1 MRLLGKKYMKNL
13 TKLSLLSAIIIILA
27 VTPIGFIPLGFM
39 RATTIHIPVII
50 GGILLGWKSGAALGF
65 VFGLVSFLNNT
76 FNPVITSFVFTP
88 FYNFADF
95 SGGMQSL
102 IICFVPR
109 ILVGVVAG
117 LLYQKLKNTK
127 FGVSAI
133 AFIASMTNTILVMGG
148 IYFFF
153 AKDYAAARDI
163 SIDSLL
169 NVIIG
174 IISINGVIEALI
186 ASFITV
192 AICFANK
199 ATNNL
204 KL

>member
-1 MRLLGKKYMKNL
+1 MKKL
-13 TKLSLLSAIIIILA
+13 TSISLLSAVIIILS

-65 VFGLVSFLNNT
+65 VFGLVSFVNNT

-95 SGGMQSL
+95 NGGPQSL
-102 IICFVPR
+102 LICFVPR
-109 ILVGVVAG
+109 ILVGVFAG
-117 LLYQKLKNTK
+117 LLYQKLKKTK
-127 FGVSAI
+127 FTTSLI
-133 AFIASMTNTILVMGG
+133 AFIASMTNTILVMMG
-148 IYFFF
+148 IYVFF

-174 IISINGVIEALI
+174 IIAINGAIEAII
-186 ASFITV
+186 ASIITV

-199 ATNNL
+199 KTNNL
-204 KL
+204 KV

>member
-1 MRLLGKKYMKNL
+1 MKNL

-27 VTPIGFIPLGFM
+27 ITPIGFIPLGFM

-50 GGILLGWKSGAALGF
+50 GGILLGWKSGGALGF

-95 SGGMQSL
+95 SGGFASL
-102 IICFVPR
+102 LICFIPR
-109 ILVGVVAG
+109 ILVGVFAG
-117 LLYQKLKNTK
+117 LLYQKLKNNK
-127 FGVSAI
+127 FGVSVV
-133 AFIASMTNTILVMGG
+133 AFLASMTNTILVMAG
-148 IYFFF
+148 IYIFF
-153 AKDYAAARDI
+153 AKDYAAARNI

-174 IISINGVIEALI
+174 IIGINGVIEAII
-186 ASFITV
+186 ASIITV
-192 AICFANK
+192 AICSANK
-199 ATNNL
+199 GSNGL
-204 KL
+204 KV